1 MRDATDADFNKGS
14 RLLSVKVELYFDG
27 ADNAPFTAQK
37 GDYLIDA
44 AWLEEGSADSS
55 SLFGTISSN
64 DISFRLLN
72 KNGMFSPTNAA
83 GPYYGKIKQGVKIIP
98 YIKPE
103 YAADEVAWVQLG
115 VYYITGWNCEI
126 TGTYADVV
134 ANDIWYNIFKQPV
147 PSYPVALNKTYKAFL
162 TSILTLLGFTATISD
177 ELDTNVPYCF
187 LDGSVQQSLQ
197 DITAAGLAYV
207 TSDKAGVPVVGALF
221 GAKETRAT
229 LTDGDQIVSVSA
241 KQSITRS
248 YDGVSLAYSIPQ
260 ISAIQSL
267 LEMSNLT
274 VPIGSLTVEKAS
286 FSKGPMWQVST
297 VHIFALSDDVSLTS
311 YNATPW
317 QMSFTLNN
325 AGVQVTASVSVFG
338 TVVELTEITISDNV
352 TKILTVS
359 NKYIQDATYAQK
371 YKNALT
377 AFVTNNT
384 PVIVLT
390 IKGNPLLAVGDK
402 IVVQSVKYNLDFIGI
417 IQRLNYDYVGS
428 LSCEMTLLNASVLQ
442 GVT

>member
-14 RLLSVKVELYFDG
+14 RLLSVKVEIYFDG
-27 ADNAPFTAQK
+27 ADNTPFTAQK
-37 GDYLIDA
+37 GDFLIDA
-44 AWLEEGSADSS
+44 NWLEEGSADSS

-83 GPYYGKIKQGVKIIP
+83 SPYYGKMKQGVKIIP
-98 YIKPE
+98 YIRPE
-103 YAADEVAWVQLG
+103 YQTEEVAWVQMG
-115 VYYITGWNCEI
+115 VFYITGWTCEI

-147 PSYPVALNKTYKAFL
+147 PNYPVVLNKTYKQFL

-187 LDGSVQQSLQ
+187 LDGSIQQSLQ

-207 TSDKAGVPVVGALF
+207 TSDKAGVPVIGALF
-221 GAKETRAT
+221 GAKTTRAT

-267 LEMSNLT
+267 LEMSSLT
-274 VPIGSLTVEKAS
+274 VPTEGLTIENAS
-286 FSKGPMWQVST
+286 FVTGPMWQVT
-297 VHIFALSDDVSLTS
+297 TLHVFALSDDVSLTS
-311 YNATPW
+311 YVATPW
-317 QMSFTLNN
+317 QMSFTLDN
-325 AGVQVTASVSVFG
+325 AGAQVTASLSVFG
-338 TVVELTEITISDNV
+338 TQVELTEITISDNV
-352 TKILTVS
+352 TKSQSVS
-359 NKYIQDATYAQK
+359 NKYIQDAAYAQK
-371 YKNALT
+371 YKTALT
-377 AFVTNNT
+377 AFVTSNT
-384 PVIVLT
+384 PVIVVT

-402 IVVQSVKYNLDFIGI
+402 VVVQSVKYNLDFVGI
-417 IQRLNYDYVGS
+417 IQRLSYDYVGS
-428 LSCEMTLLNASVLQ
+428 LSCEMTLLNATVLQ